1 MAISALGYL
10 GIRSG
15 QIDDWSDFASKL
27 LGMQQVDRAGKTLAF
42 RMDDRKQRLIVSDET
57 GDTLSFIGWEVAEKS
72 DLDQYAT
79 RLEAEGVV
87 VEYGNAELLDRRF
100 VSELIHFYDPD
111 GNRVELFYKPML
123 TTDPFEPGRSISGFN
138 TGVLGMGHCVLNVK
152 DADKMLG
159 FYRDLLLFEVSDF
172 GLSPYPMYFFH
183 VNKRHHSLALLGTGK
198 SGFHHFMVEYKHL
211 DDVGQGYDIA
221 QLEEGRI
228 AYTLGRHTN
237 DYMTSFYAHTP
248 SGFFVENGWGGRLI
262 EPATWEPH
270 ETFDGPSFWGHERL
284 YLPDDQ
290 RAVMR
295 DMRMD
300 AASRG
305 VRSPNLID
313 CPWLYGKLGSK

>member
-72 DLDQYAT
+72 DLEQYAT

-183 VNKRHHSLALLGTGK
+183 VNKRHHSFALLGTGK

-262 EPATWEPH
+262 DPATWEPH

-284 YLPDDQ
+284 
-290 RAVMR
+290 
-295 DMRMD
+295 
-300 AASRG
+300 
-305 VRSPNLID
+305 
-313 CPWLYGKLGSK
+313 

>member
-72 DLDQYAT
+72 DLEQYAT

-183 VNKRHHSLALLGTGK
+183 VNKRHHSLDLLGTGK

-237 DYMTSFYAHTP
+237 DYMTYF
-248 SGFFVENGWGGRLI
+248 
-262 EPATWEPH
+262 
-270 ETFDGPSFWGHERL
+270 
-284 YLPDDQ
+284 
-290 RAVMR
+290 
-295 DMRMD
+295 
-300 AASRG
+300 
-305 VRSPNLID
+305 
-313 CPWLYGKLGSK
+313 